1 MRQGLSMK
9 TNAYQSIPAIA
20 LAILI
25 AGTITILPSFSDR
38 VVASAPIH
46 AGKSDRLDIRPLGAQ
61 CSEQAWP
68 YFEAHCLRDKRAV
81 MGQAKPARI
90 VTADRRDLSR

>member
-1 MRQGLSMK
+1 MSGGTLSD
-9 TNAYQSIPAIA
+9 Q
-20 LAILI
+20 
-25 AGTITILPSFSDR
+25 

-46 AGKSDRLDIRPLGAQ
+46 SGKSDRLDIRPLGTQ

-68 YFEAHCLRDKRAV
+68 YFEANCLRDKRAI

-90 VTADRRDLSR
+90 VTADRRELTR